1 MAQKEAFFLPANLQK
16 ETKQVILSTKRTQEA
31 AIWRDFKKGDEAA
44 FIWIYSNYFD
54 ALYNY
59 ANQFGLDTEL
69 IKDQIQ
75 ELFIYLR
82 EHRKQLGD
90 VKNIKYYLYRSLR
103 RRLLKVG
110 RRRFS
115 FTSLFSQ
122 EGNSRF
128 DIEYTYSQE
137 VKMIEHLVNEETRIY
152 LSKSIE
158 KLTSRQKEAVLHFY
172 YEGMSY
178 QEIADIMNIRKV
190 KSVRKLIYRAID
202 SLRKDLKDLKKRI
215 YN

>member
-1 MAQKEAFFLPANLQK
+1 
-16 ETKQVILSTKRTQEA
+16 
-31 AIWRDFKKGDEAA
+31 
-44 FIWIYSNYFD
+44 
-54 ALYNY
+54 
-59 ANQFGLDTEL
+59 
-69 IKDQIQ
+69 
-75 ELFIYLR
+75 
-82 EHRKQLGD
+82 
-90 VKNIKYYLYRSLR
+90 
-103 RRLLKVG
+103 
-110 RRRFS
+110 
-115 FTSLFSQ
+115 
-122 EGNSRF
+122 
-128 DIEYTYSQE
+128 
-137 VKMIEHLVNEETRIY
+137 MIEHLVNEETRIY